1 MRFPFTFS
9 AFYWLFWIDCV
20 KLKYQLGFV
29 QLGFVQLGFVQLG
42 FVQLGFVQLGFVQ
55 LGGVTDGVNGALKK
69 SGLSSSLGSIRGTY

>member
-20 KLKYQLGFV
+20 KLKYQFGFV
-29 QLGFVQLGFVQLG
+29 QFGFVQFGFVQFG
-42 FVQLGFVQLGFVQ
+42 FVQFGFVQF
-55 LGGVTDGVNGALKK
+55 GGVTDGVNGALKK

>member
-20 KLKYQLGFV
+20 KLKYQFGFV
-29 QLGFVQLGFVQLG
+29 QFGFVQFGFVQ
-42 FVQLGFVQLGFVQ
+42 F
-55 LGGVTDGVNGALKK
+55 GGVTDGVNGALKK